1 MYPSDRRILPLMV
14 LATARE
20 RQQRSGFFFF
30 IAEAY
35 RQRVVPMARV
45 LVLLTKS
52 RKFWAPAPGAPRR
65 ARQVK
70 KKKLDTGSAL
80 RVCVRMRPRAYW
92 GDAFNDLR
100 RVREEPVVEVG
111 DLIPKWHMIGE
122 PVADYG

>member
-70 KKKLDTGSAL
+70 KKKFGH
-80 RVCVRMRPRAYW
+80 RVRASRVRAYAPTRVL
-92 GDAFNDLR
+92 GR
-100 RVREEPVVEVG
+100 RIQRPTTR
-111 DLIPKWHMIGE
+111 
-122 PVADYG
+122 ARRASRRSR